1 MARFENS
8 SSETP
13 IVPQWDIYPHVN
25 SPPDDDDSEK
35 EDKPR
40 RVLETG
46 GDFVSCSV
54 PDGARTLN
62 ARFPRG
68 VPEIDVNA
76 MRPVP
81 NPEAVRRAR
90 EAMLHQQGYRWYG
103 SVFSGDLEG
112 NFAERC
118 INTPSG
124 KRTPK
129 RFMLRRRAVDHENK
143 PYELKTMLLFAD
155 GACYKNRGSWQF
167 RFCGGEGGTVTGAL
181 EASGPTGERH
191 AATPTRAS
199 LRAVIAALDYREWY
213 GEG

>member
-1 MARFENS
+1 MVRFQNFS
-8 SSETP
+8 SGTP
-13 IVPQWDIYPHVN
+13 VN
-25 SPPDDDDSEK
+25 KSPPDDYDSEK
-35 EDKPR
+35 EDNPR

-54 PDGARTLN
+54 PDGERTLN
-62 ARFPRG
+62 ARFPQG

-90 EAMLHQQGYRWYG
+90 EAMLRRQEHRWYG
-103 SVFSGDLEG
+103 LVFSEDLVG
-112 NFAERC
+112 NVAEQC

-124 KRTPK
+124 KRRPK
-129 RFMLRRRAVDHENK
+129 RFMLRSRAVDHKSN
-143 PYELKTMLLFAD
+143 PYELKTMVLFTD
-155 GACYKNRGSWQF
+155 GARYENRGSWQF
-167 RFCGGEGGTVTGAL
+167 RFRGGEGGTVTGAL
-181 EASGPTGERH
+181 EACGPAGERH
-191 AATPTRAS
+191 GATPTRAS